1 MSWIHVKEPESY
13 LNDELKERVQDMIHI
28 PLAKGAWVLIDLGDG
43 YTLGEYHTWAQA
55 GGNVP
60 SGLTEIF
67 VQKSVR
73 KTMTAMGEFS
83 QDKTKLCSH
92 PP

>member
-1 MSWIHVKEPESY
+1 
-13 LNDELKERVQDMIHI
+13 MIQI
-28 PLAKGAWVLIDLGDG
+28 PLAKGAWVLVDLGDG

-60 SGLTEIF
+60 SGLTEVF

-73 KTMTAMGEFS
+73 KTMRAMAAFS
-83 QDKTKLCSH
+83 QDKSKLC
-92 PP
+92 PIP